1 MPVADTCFLI
11 DLMVRKPEARDLYSA
26 CEEQSL
32 PLATTAIT
40 ALELFKGAYL
50 SRKRDE
56 NIRKVKTILELF
68 DCLPIEECT
77 YEAFGAY
84 SAVLMEKGDPIG
96 DLDVLIAVI
105 TLCHDGVLVTRDRHF
120 SRIPGLQVLTY

>member
-11 DLMVRKPEARDLYSA
+11 DLMVRKQEALDLYSSY
-26 CEEQSL
+26 EEQSL

-40 ALELFKGAYL
+40 ALELYKGAYL

-68 DCLPIEECT
+68 DCLPLDECT

-84 SAVLMEKGDPIG
+84 SSVLVEKGDPIG
-96 DLDVLIAVI
+96 DFDVLIAVI
-105 TLCHDGVLVTRDRHF
+105 ALCHDGVLITRDRHF
-120 SRIPGLQVLTY
+120 SRIPGLRVLAY